1 MEQKSI
7 VTAFYSQIFFPPYFG
22 QHVNLLDHLMYDSP
36 KFYSLNARVFWG
48 FQRVWRGIN
57 GLQGGLH
64 KHTYTARVP
73 VNPVMGGRG
82 RVDAGPESAGWGGGE
97 RGALSTGTPNSP
109 APGRGY
115 RSVMSPQGSPGGSVV
130 RSLPADAGDGGSI
143 PGPGRSHMLQGN

>member
-1 MEQKSI
+1 MRRDFGEKSNE
-7 VTAFYSQIFFPPYFG
+7 VSCQQIFFPPYFG

-82 RVDAGPESAGWGGGE
+82 RVDAGPESAGWGGW
-97 RGALSTGTPNSP
+97 
-109 APGRGY
+109 
-115 RSVMSPQGSPGGSVV
+115 
-130 RSLPADAGDGGSI
+130 
-143 PGPGRSHMLQGN
+143 

>member
-1 MEQKSI
+1 MPGVRGTQEFLNQHEAGAEKHRNRI
-7 VTAFYSQIFFPPYFG
+7 LLTDFFPPYFR

-82 RVDAGPESAGWGGGE
+82 RVDAGPESAGWGGW
-97 RGALSTGTPNSP
+97 
-109 APGRGY
+109 
-115 RSVMSPQGSPGGSVV
+115 
-130 RSLPADAGDGGSI
+130 
-143 PGPGRSHMLQGN
+143 